1 MTTGRSARRPG
12 SRPND
17 KANSPQAGED
27 HAPDP
32 KANDR
37 SSTRGSANDFG
48 ESLVAAL
55 GAPVEGARNEA
66 KEIERLRR
74 QGAEPDSQGGTGT
87 VPLDALAP
95 ETAKRRRQRKSGQH

>member
-17 KANSPQAGED
+17 KANAPQAGED

-55 GAPVEGARNEA
+55 GAPVEGARNQA
-66 KEIERLRR
+66 KEIERL
-74 QGAEPDSQGGTGT
+74 
-87 VPLDALAP
+87 PLDAFAP
-95 ETAKRRRQRKSGQH
+95 ETTQRRRQRKSGQH